1 MIGFGLD
8 SILEL
13 AAGAILIW
21 RLQTKWGNDVGE
33 YDAERRAHKLVGI
46 TFFVLA
52 VYILIQSI
60 ATLFGIF
67 PEPEQTSVGLI
78 LIIAS
83 AIVMTILYYQKM
95 VVAEKIGSRA
105 LRAEAKETL
114 VCDLRDL
121 TVLVGLGANF
131 LFGWWWAD
139 PVAALGLIPFLI
151 KEGWGKALRERIK
164 MSKRKCPRFRKFQG
178 GQSVERAS
186 RLAVLSRLFFF
197 CFLFEAESDFISV
210 DLLVSSR

>member
-1 MIGFGLD
+1 VFVWIGEIWNVLEAAGALWSGIGAGSVALIGFGLD

-21 RLQTKWGNDVGE
+21 RLQTDWHDKE
-33 YDAERRAHKLVGI
+33 EESTAERKAHKLVGI
-46 TFFVLA
+46 TFFILA
-52 VYILIQSI
+52 GYIFLHAI
-60 ATLFGIF
+60 ATLLGYF
-67 PEPEQTSVGLI
+67 PEPEQTTIGII

-83 AIVMTILYYQKM
+83 AIVMTILYFKKM
-95 VVAEKIGSRA
+95 AIAEKIGSRA

-114 VCDLRDL
+114 VCDLQDL

-151 KEGWGKALRERIK
+151 KEGWEGVMGE
-164 MSKRKCPRFRKFQG
+164 
-178 GQSVERAS
+178 
-186 RLAVLSRLFFF
+186 
-197 CFLFEAESDFISV
+197 D
-210 DLLVSSR
+210 DDD

>member
-1 MIGFGLD
+1 MGTEDTHARTDFARLKTKALVLVWIGEVWNVLEAVVALWSGIGAGSVALIGFGLD

-13 AAGAILIW
+13 AVGAILIW
-21 RLQTKWGNDVGE
+21 RLQTKWEDEGE
-33 YDAERRAHKLVGI
+33 ESAAERKAHKLVGI

-52 VYILIQSI
+52 TYILMQSI
-60 ATLFGIF
+60 ATLAGIF
-67 PEPEQTSVGLI
+67 PEPEQTTVGLI

-83 AIVMTILYYQKM
+83 AIVMTILYFQKIAI
-95 VVAEKIGSRA
+95 AEKLGSRA

-114 VCDLRDL
+114 ICDLQDM

-151 KEGWGKALRERIK
+151 KEGLEGIRGEDDDDR
-164 MSKRKCPRFRKFQG
+164 
-178 GQSVERAS
+178 
-186 RLAVLSRLFFF
+186 
-197 CFLFEAESDFISV
+197 
-210 DLLVSSR
+210 

>member
-1 MIGFGLD
+1 MEADNIHGQTDLDRLKTKALVLVWVGEIWNILEAVVALWTGIGAGSVALIGFGLD

-13 AAGAILIW
+13 AVGGILIW
-21 RLQTKWGNDVGE
+21 RLQTKWEDEGE
-33 YDAERRAHKLVGI
+33 ENAAEQKAHKIVGI

-52 VYILIQSI
+52 GYILFQSI
-60 ATLFGIF
+60 ATLAGVF
-67 PEPEQTSVGLI
+67 PEPEQTTVGLI

-83 AIVMTILYYQKM
+83 AVVMTILYFKKM
-95 VVAEKIGSRA
+95 TIAEKIGSRA

-114 VCDLRDL
+114 VCDLQDL

-151 KEGWGKALRERIK
+151 KEGLEGVMGED
-164 MSKRKCPRFRKFQG
+164 
-178 GQSVERAS
+178 EH
-186 RLAVLSRLFFF
+186 
-197 CFLFEAESDFISV
+197 D
-210 DLLVSSR
+210 